1 MTTEEQTSSAPRDRH
16 GLILEYLRTA
26 PGFIASL
33 SGLLVAVTGLVVALA
48 AR

>member
-26 PGFIASL
+26 P
-33 SGLLVAVTGLVVALA
+33 AVLGGLA
-48 AR
+48 ALLGALTTLIALLAQ

>member
-1 MTTEEQTSSAPRDRH
+1 MTTEEQTGSAPRDRH

-26 PGFIASL
+26 PGFLSSL
-33 SGLLVAVTGLVVALA
+33 SALLAAVTGLVVALA